1 MVISLFAGIAFL
13 SVERSKCPNGM
24 TRCSTV
30 LPPDPWTG
38 SNRKGGRLQFG
49 RVNGIKSEPWTTSSR
64 YTWTDC
70 VGICKFIAVM
80 LAVRRPGVTEALQ
93 MLEREQAI
101 RAERRNIVVLNRRKL
116 EGTAGDSYGIP
127 EAEYERLIG
136 PLR

>member
-1 MVISLFAGIAFL
+1 
-13 SVERSKCPNGM
+13 
-24 TRCSTV
+24 
-30 LPPDPWTG
+30 
-38 SNRKGGRLQFG
+38 
-49 RVNGIKSEPWTTSSR
+49 
-64 YTWTDC
+64 
-70 VGICKFIAVM
+70 M